1 MANSSIFVSQSTIPT
16 SLIAG
21 QWFKVSIT
29 FTNNGTTTW
38 TYTGTPGGYKLGP
51 ANPSDN
57 FNWLPSSNTVY
68 MDVADSIAPGQ
79 SKTWTFWCKAPQFA
93 GTYNF
98 QWQVGQFVAGYFGAT
113 STNVSITVS
122 NGTVYRIEQSPDGS
136 TGWTTIAAF
145 TASPGSVSGLSGAN
159 VWLRVV
165 KTVNGVD
172 TDYSP
177 AYNMSLNLAPT
188 LTATG
193 GLGADHISLSWTNV
207 GGTSYN
213 LYKYDNTLQIWKL
226 LQNLAG
232 TSLNDYNVSQNQFYF
247 YYVTSVASD
256 GTESSPSNV
265 ASARITAGGIFSMAT
280 SRASIYQGIQIGIE
294 STPGTA
300 VPATKRLLNI
310 EMNQV
315 PIIPVKSVNTQAGK
329 GMTSTQKGD
338 QYTECKFSGAL
349 DFNILTYLFSLAYG
363 VVTPTLANSGYTW
376 AWAPSSTDPVT
387 PSTATVEEGSSKG
400 AEKFAYGVVQDIQI
414 KWSKDDV
421 TCEGTIFGQTQTR
434 NATMT
439 QQIKMTT
446 SAAAAAAT
454 SLTVATSVATGTIP
468 NGTYVT
474 NLGKVFVVTGG
485 NTITASSATLTVTAL
500 AAAITA
506 GEIAFLIPE
515 VAAVSVDP
523 INIGLYISTD
533 SVNYTQLLD
542 SIEGQINL
550 NGLWG
555 PSFHVNDTTT
565 TFDRIVEKDPAITA
579 TITTEEGT
587 EADNFM
593 SYLNNGQKVWLGFK
607 CNGPQI
613 NASPLVKYL
622 FRLNIPFFV
631 TKPDPG
637 DKGDVYGNTFSFE
650 LAHDQ
655 GYGIFSAQII
665 NKLASL

>member
-1 MANSSIFVSQSTIPT
+1 MANSSSFVSQSGVST

-21 QWFKVSIT
+21 QRFLVTVT

-38 TYTGTPGGYKLGP
+38 TEASSYRLGPQNGQDNLNWLCPSNRVKLGP
-51 ANPSDN
+51 SE
-57 FNWLPSSNTVY
+57 
-68 MDVADSIAPGQ
+68 SIAPGQ
-79 SKTWTFWCKAPQFA
+79 TKSFTFWCEAPQFT

-98 QWQVGQFVAGYFGAT
+98 QWQMVQDGVAWFGVT

-122 NGTVYRIEQSPDGS
+122 NGTVYRIEQSADGS

-145 TASPGSVSGLSGAN
+145 TTSPGTVNGLSGAN

-165 KTVNGVD
+165 KTVSGVD

-177 AYNMSLNLAPT
+177 PYNMSLNSAPT

-193 GLGADHISLSWTNV
+193 GLGVDHISLSWTNT

-213 LYKYDNTLQIWKL
+213 LYKYDNVLQIWKL

-232 TSLNDYNVSQNQFYF
+232 TSLNDYAVSQNQFYF

-265 ASARITAGGIFSMAT
+265 ASARILAGGIFSMAT

-294 STPGTA
+294 STPGTPVA
-300 VPATKRLLNI
+300 ATKRLLDI
-310 EMNQV
+310 QMNQV
-315 PIIPVKSVNTQAGK
+315 PIIPVKSVNLQGGK
-329 GMTSTQKGD
+329 GLSATQKGS
-338 QYTECKFSGAL
+338 QYTECKFSGPL
-349 DFNILTYLFSLAYG
+349 DFNILTYLFAMCYG
-363 VVTPTLANSGYTW
+363 NLTPVLANSGYTW
-376 AWAPSSTDPVT
+376 TWQPSSIDPVVPT
-387 PSTATVEEGSSKG
+387 SATLEEGSSKG
-400 AEKFAYGVVQDIQI
+400 GEKFAYATVQDIQI
-414 KWSKDDV
+414 KWNKDDA

-439 QQIKMTT
+439 AQIKMTC
-446 SAAAAAAT
+446 AAAASAAV

-485 NTITASSATLTVTAL
+485 NTITANSATLTVTAL

-515 VAAVSVDP
+515 VAPVAVDP
-523 INIGLYISTD
+523 VNVGLYISTD
-533 SVNYTQLLD
+533 GTNYTQLLD
-542 SIEGQINL
+542 GIEGQLNL
-550 NGLWG
+550 NGLWA
-555 PSFHVNDTTT
+555 PSFHCQDTTT
-565 TFDRIVEKDPAITA
+565 TFDRIVEKDPNISA

-587 EADNFM
+587 EADNYM
-593 SYLNNGQKVWLGFK
+593 AYLNNGQKVWIGLK

-622 FRLNIPFFV
+622 FRINIPMFV

-637 DKGDVYGNTFSFE
+637 DKGDVYGNTFNFE

-655 GYGIFSAQII
+655 SYGIFQSTII
-665 NKLASL
+665 NKLAAL